1 MEIVGRTF
9 LPWPHRR
16 CGLMPPP
23 LFLPFTILVQFSV
36 SSYFNLDPVDRIRQV
51 EVIVEVFYRSMRL
64 LAINLSSSWLLSVCV
79 FRLFAAQIVT
89 WTVHEMVLQRVLC
102 YPKIQELDVN
112 LQVLRV
118 VVSEEKA
125 SAVMQRKG
133 GLKAWECVCH
143 THHWTDPSS

>member
-1 MEIVGRTF
+1 M
-9 LPWPHRR
+9 
-16 CGLMPPP
+16 
-23 LFLPFTILVQFSV
+23 
-36 SSYFNLDPVDRIRQV
+36 
-51 EVIVEVFYRSMRL
+51 
-64 LAINLSSSWLLSVCV
+64 LSVCV

-133 GLKAWECVCH
+133 GLKA
-143 THHWTDPSS
+143 

>member
-1 MEIVGRTF
+1 M
-9 LPWPHRR
+9 
-16 CGLMPPP
+16 
-23 LFLPFTILVQFSV
+23 
-36 SSYFNLDPVDRIRQV
+36 
-51 EVIVEVFYRSMRL
+51 
-64 LAINLSSSWLLSVCV
+64 LSVCV

-89 WTVHEMVLQRVLC
+89 WTVHEMVLQRVLG

-133 GLKAWECVCH
+133 GLKA
-143 THHWTDPSS
+143 